1 MHSLPHI
8 LPPPLAL
15 PSHIIKFSS
24 PSLPNSPL
32 LHLCISPPTIPNTIP
47 LASPSHTPLSSWLL
61 FYHMIQIIPPNI
73 VMARVPPLFDIPSPS
88 LVLLSFPISFLLS
101 LHLLYFPLPLLS
113 FSPFYL
119 CVSLYTVCLYICL
132 SVWLSVCLF
141 PSFPVISLRPSLPLF
156 GLALFLYSCH
166 TKLFPPFH
174 ILLPYKI
181 SFPILL
187 TYHLFSSSLSY
198 SPFSLPISFSTIF
211 SYSSLTGL

>member
-119 CVSLYTVCLYICL
+119 CVSLYLFTYISVSLSGYLRVCLSLLLPFL
-132 SVWLSVCLF
+132 SFLFALLF
-141 PSFPVISLRPSLPLF
+141 PSL
-156 GLALFLYSCH
+156 G
-166 TKLFPPFH
+166 
-174 ILLPYKI
+174 
-181 SFPILL
+181 
-187 TYHLFSSSLSY
+187 
-198 SPFSLPISFSTIF
+198 
-211 SYSSLTGL
+211 